1 MTTTYTIPYLEPL
14 TVYAGDTFTW
24 TRDLSSYGIT
34 PTDWTLTYSLI
45 PQTAGNQPISI
56 TASDNGD
63 GTFLVNVLPATTA
76 DYEPDDYK
84 WAAIVTNNT
93 SGERQTLFVG
103 DMKIYVN
110 YATAVQQDLRSQAK
124 QILDALEA
132 LFYGKALSKDQQ
144 SISVMGRSI
153 IKLSMTEIIDAIDVY
168 KDNYQAEVRKQNN
181 AQKRP
186 DASTVRVRFG
196 NHSGGR
202 YKFPW
207 G

>member
-132 LFYGKALSKDQQ
+132 LFIKITTKQKYVNKITHKRDRMHQQ
-144 SISVMGRSI
+144 SVSVLETIVVVVINFLG
-153 IKLSMTEIIDAIDVY
+153 V
-168 KDNYQAEVRKQNN
+168 KDE
-181 AQKRP
+181 
-186 DASTVRVRFG
+186 
-196 NHSGGR
+196 
-202 YKFPW
+202 
-207 G
+207 